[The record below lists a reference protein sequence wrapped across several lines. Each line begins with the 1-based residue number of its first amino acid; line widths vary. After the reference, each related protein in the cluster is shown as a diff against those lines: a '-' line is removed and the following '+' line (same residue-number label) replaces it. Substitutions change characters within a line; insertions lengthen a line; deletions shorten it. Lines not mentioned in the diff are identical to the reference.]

1 MLQAAIDF
9 VTQSGSAQPG
19 SMRPDWARRDWA
31 RRARLAF
38 GALALTLA
46 AACAPSLPPAPPQSQ
61 PQAPAQ
67 PPLAA
72 PLPTTPL
79 DSSIKIGLLLP
90 LSGQQGGLGR
100 SLLQAAEMGL
110 FEVGD
115 ERFTLLLEDTATS
128 AGADSAARKLLAQGA
143 RVILGPVFGPEAR
156 QIAPIAQGA
165 RVPLLAFTNDRSAAQ
180 PGVYIMGV
188 TPQAQVDRVV
198 SYAVSQGKRRF
209 AILSPASPY
218 GNIVSAAYRESIVK
232 YGATLAQMATY
243 DPNSPDYT
251 GTVEQLG
258 LAHQRDPFDALMLPE
273 GGSKLRQ
280 LAPLLPAFQIDPRT
294 VTMLGTGLWANDPA
308 LAQETGL
315 GGGWFANIA
324 PDKWQA
330 FAARYQGV
338 YGSAPDQRAGL
349 VYDAITLVVALTQAA
364 PAGTAPDFNGPALTN
379 ANGFAGTTGVFRLNP
394 DGTVDRSLA
403 VIEVQ
408 PGGGFV
414 KDPAQGTFAAAIN

>member
-1 MLQAAIDF
+1 MLQALKLRVAK
-9 VTQSGSAQPG
+9 Q
-19 SMRPDWARRDWA
+19 ARFA
-31 RRARLAF
+31 PRLALGGLLF
-38 GALALTLA
+38 ALAAQVL
-46 AACAPSLPPAPPQSQ
+46 AACAPNLPPPQPQSQ
-61 PQAPAQ
+61 APAPAPQAPA
-67 PPLAA
+67 A
-72 PLPTTPL
+72 PMSVTPV
-79 DSSIKIGLLLP
+79 DSTVRIGLLLP
-90 LSGQQGGLGR
+90 LSGEQAGLGR

-115 ERFTLLLEDTATS
+115 ERFTLLVEDTATA
-128 AGADSAARKLLAQGA
+128 AGAEAAARKLLAGGA
-143 RVILGPVFGPEAR
+143 KIILGPVFGPEAR
-156 QIAPIAQGA
+156 KIAPIAQGA
-165 RVPLLAFTNDRSAAQ
+165 RVPLLAFTNDQSAAQ
-180 PGVYIMGV
+180 PGAYIMGV

-258 LAHQRDPFDALMLPE
+258 LAHQREPFDALMLPE

-315 GGGWFANIA
+315 AGGWFANVS
-324 PDKWQA
+324 PEKWQA
-330 FAARYQGV
+330 FAARYQGI
-338 YGSAPDQRAGL
+338 YGAAPDQRAGL

-364 PAGTAPDFNGPALTN
+364 PAGGAPDFNGQAMTN
-379 ANGFAGTTGVFRLNP
+379 PSGFAGVTGVFRLNA

-414 KDPAQGTFAAAIN
+414 RDPAQGTFAAAIN